1 MSIFA
6 SDSKRDFLSGQF
18 SFTYAKMSDRLPPLT
33 ALRAFEAAARH
44 LSFAQAAEELAVTP
58 AALSFQIKNLEE
70 HLGAPLFRR
79 LNRAVELTEAGVTL
93 LPHASEGFEALRR
106 GWRATQR
113 IQDATTL
120 NITAGPAFTAK
131 WLAPKL
137 FDFAQKHPDID
148 LRFTATLRL
157 LDFDRDGVDLAIR
170 FGTGPD
176 PGLQSEP
183 LYRGFITPMMRP
195 EIAARLNTPADLLNE
210 TLIHDESL
218 DFLQSPPDWTA
229 WFRANGVTHPPLKG
243 PHFTQADHGVD
254 MALEGGGVV
263 MGRSSVTM
271 TALHSGALVAPFRLA
286 LTVGAHYRLICAP
299 GGLDRPHVARFR
311 DWILAEIDP
320 YRALAQNHE
329 LIHID

>member
-1 MSIFA
+1 MPE
-6 SDSKRDFLSGQF
+6 
-18 SFTYAKMSDRLPPLT
+18 RLPPLT

-44 LSFAQAAEELAVTP
+44 LSFAQAAEELSVTP

-79 LNRAVELTEAGVTL
+79 LNRAVALTDAGSAL
-93 LPHASEGFEALRR
+93 LPHASQGFEALRR
-106 GWRATQR
+106 GWRSAQR
-113 IQDATTL
+113 TQDATTL

-148 LRFTATLRL
+148 LRFTATLRM
-157 LDFDRDGVDLAIR
+157 LDFDRDSVDLAIR

-176 PGLQSEP
+176 PGLHSEP

-195 EIAARLNTPADLLNE
+195 EIAARVQTPADLLNE

-218 DFLQSPPDWTA
+218 DFLSTPPDWPA
-229 WFRANGVTHPPLKG
+229 WFKINEVSHPPLKG

-254 MALEGGGVV
+254 LALEGGGVV
-263 MGRSSVTM
+263 MGRSSITM
-271 TALHSGALVAPFRLA
+271 MALTSGALVAPFKRA
-286 LTVGAHYRLICAP
+286 LTSQAHYRLICP
-299 GGLDRPHVARFR
+299 ESGLAQPHVARFR
-311 DWILAEIDP
+311 EWILAEIDP
-320 YRALAQNHE
+320 YRALAENHE
-329 LIHID
+329 LVHID